1 MTRVL
6 VTGASGLLGANLV
19 LAWMEKH
26 AVTAVT
32 HTTRL
37 AHPNLEARQADLS
50 APGEARRLFREARP
64 EAVVHCAAAA
74 DVDACERDPAS
85 AFRLN
90 REMAGEVAQAAYEAG
105 ARLVH
110 ISTDAVFDGRAGP
123 YREVD
128 LPSPVN
134 VYAES
139 KLAGEA
145 AVQRA
150 HPEALILRTNF
161 FGWNALPKRNLA
173 EFFLEKLRAGEEAPG
188 FTDVFFS
195 PLLVN
200 DLAGLILSLLAS
212 DAAGVLHVGGRECLS
227 KYDFGRRLARQ
238 FGFDEARLRPTTQ
251 AMAGQRAPR
260 ALRVCL
266 DSSRLASRERVAL
279 PGVDEGLA
287 RLRAL
292 EAEGYTQDLRRL
304 IQAPREGPSPV
315 GGSG

>member
-19 LAWMEKH
+19 LGLMEKH

-32 HTTRL
+32 YTTRL
-37 AHPNLEARQADLS
+37 AHPKLEARQADLS
-50 APGEARRLFREARP
+50 APGEARRLFRAVRP
-64 EAVVHCAAAA
+64 EAVIHCAAAT
-74 DVDACERDPAS
+74 DVDACERDPTS

-128 LPSPVN
+128 SPSPVN

-161 FGWNALPKRNLA
+161 FGWNALPKENLA
-173 EFFLEKLRAGEEAPG
+173 EFFLGKLRAGEEAPG

-200 DLAGLILSLLAS
+200 DLAGLILNLLAAG
-212 DAAGVLHVGGRECLS
+212 AAGVLHVGGRECLS
-227 KYDFGRRLARQ
+227 KYDFGRRLAQ
-238 FGFDEARLRPTTQ
+238 AFALDAAAVVPCGVDLAGFK
-251 AMAGQRAPR
+251 
-260 ALRVCL
+260 
-266 DSSRLASRERVAL
+266 ASRPRRTCLAGGKAREIIQKDLPSIDAALQRFAELERD
-279 PGVDEGLA
+279 GFVD
-287 RLRAL
+287 RLRAVV
-292 EAEGYTQDLRRL
+292 R
-304 IQAPREGPSPV
+304 V
-315 GGSG
+315 

>member
-19 LAWMEKH
+19 LGLMEKH

-37 AHPNLEARQADLS
+37 AHPTLEARQADLS
-50 APGEARRLFREARP
+50 APGEARRLFRGVRP
-64 EAVVHCAAAA
+64 EAVIHSAAAA

-90 REMAGEVAQAAYEAG
+90 ADMAGEVAQAAAEAG

-110 ISTDAVFDGRAGP
+110 ISSDAVFDGRAGP

-128 LPSPVN
+128 SPSPVN

-150 HPEALILRTNF
+150 HPEALVLRTNF
-161 FGWNALPKRNLA
+161 FGWNALPKLNLA

-200 DLAGLILSLLAS
+200 DLVGLILGLLAS
-212 DAAGVLHVGGRECLS
+212 DATGVLHAGGRECLS

-238 FGFDEARLRPTTQ
+238 FGYEETRIRPTTL
-251 AMAGQRAPR
+251 AMAGKRAPR

-266 DSSRLASRERVAL
+266 DSSRLASRHGVVL

-292 EAEGYTQDLRRL
+292 EVEGYAHDLRSL
-304 IQAPREGPSPV
+304 ILRPREAVSPAEN
-315 GGSG
+315 ST